1 MTNQQKLEQAM
12 QFAFSHRPPVGGF
25 PFLAECL
32 RQAGVKQNVWA
43 LPSAQ
48 SIYVMDGE
56 SLVQQGT
63 PLVTGLV
70 EVPKFNK
77 ESLIA
82 ALRTDQSGNSTFPEF
97 LLASWQAGVVEYVVD
112 FTLCTVT
119 YRGVQGESYQESYDA
134 VSVPQFLT

>member
-12 QFAFSHRPPVGGF
+12 QFAFSNRPPVGGF

-32 RQAGVKQNVWA
+32 RQAGVKQNVWS

-70 EVPKFNK
+70 EVPPFNRDA
-77 ESLIA
+77 LVT

-97 LLASWQAGVVEYVVD
+97 LMASWQAGVVEYVVD
-112 FTLCTVT
+112 FTLRTVT

-134 VSVPQFLT
+134 VLVPQFLT